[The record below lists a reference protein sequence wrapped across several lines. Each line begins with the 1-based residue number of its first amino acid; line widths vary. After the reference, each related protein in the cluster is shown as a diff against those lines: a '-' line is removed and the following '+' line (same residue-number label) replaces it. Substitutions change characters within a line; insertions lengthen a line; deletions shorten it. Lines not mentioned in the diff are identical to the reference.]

1 MQQPDWVSPWVLP
14 VVVLSPRKD
23 TDKVQVKKIGKCT
36 IDTGNTQGNIVSRSF
51 VEHVLEFPKS
61 SIRELTEAEKEG
73 GSGVTGHRL
82 VPEGAIY
89 LTWYHK
95 KSTRVFHHM
104 RFLISEYPNYDLI
117 IGARSIQEHGIQD
130 VPNLM
135 AASSD
140 LITGG
145 KITIRHRVVKGMLK
159 NFTNSG

>member
-1 MQQPDWVSPWVLP
+1 MLP

-23 TDKVQVKKIGKCT
+23 TDREQVKKIGKCT
-36 IDTGNTQGNIVSRSF
+36 IDTGNTQGNIVSRHF

-61 SIRELTEAEKEG
+61 SIRELTDAEKEG

-95 KSTRVFHHM
+95 KSTRVFHNM
-104 RFLISEYPNYDLI
+104 RFLISEHPMYDLI

-135 AASSD
+135 AASND
-140 LITGG
+140 LVTGG
-145 KITIRHRVVKGMLK
+145 KTVIRHQGTRG
-159 NFTNSG
+159 TRYNSLSADQKLNADQL

>member
-61 SIRELTEAEKEG
+61 SIRQLTEAEKEG

-117 IGARSIQEHGIQD
+117 IGARSIQEHDIQD

-135 AASSD
+135 AASND

-145 KITIRHRVVKGMLK
+145 KITIGHRGVKGMLR
-159 NFTNSG
+159 NVTNSE